1 MSSWYGAADGRSIAL
16 SQLGAGV
23 PVRCVDSPVSRLS
36 NLATWKPR
44 PAGAVQKSSGQ
55 LSICAAVPLISSSGA
70 LLEGICAIWIA
81 DGGGADWPGLGDNE
95 AIDTLTGLLA
105 HGLTGSR
112 R

>member
-55 LSICAAVPLISSSGA
+55 LSICATVPLISSSGA
-70 LLEGICAIWIA
+70 
-81 DGGGADWPGLGDNE
+81 LGDNE